1 MSRHHCR
8 RRAKTGG
15 FTLVEMMVAM
25 VVSLILVIAALSTL
39 IISSRGYS
47 TLDAASQLRQ
57 NGNFVVGILKR
68 IANQAG
74 FKDIDYAT
82 KAANS
87 ADDLLLPPAI
97 YGLNNKTFNNGA
109 DLAEADFGATAWRPS
124 QLGAGSDVLVLRY
137 QPAHMDSNTAA
148 ADQSLTDC
156 TGSTPKNSAI
166 SRGDRA
172 LSIFYIKADTD
183 GEPSL
188 YCAATKDDDRTQ
200 LNNPVA
206 LVQGVESFQ
215 ALYGVQSKS
224 ATPGQA
230 FVSSGDNIPYV
241 YLRADQMTVAND
253 PTGAQTTANW
263 RLVRSIRI
271 GLVLRGVANSQQSAT
286 EQTFYP
292 LGTAR
297 KSSTDALGSAFASDD
312 DPGTRFVAAAD
323 GRFRDTLNF
332 TIHLRN
338 DQSL

>member
-1 MSRHHCR
+1 MIRARSFR
-8 RRAKTGG
+8 RMRAGG

-25 VVSLILVIAALSTL
+25 VVSLILVLAALSTL

-47 TLDAASQLRQ
+47 TLDAGSQLRQ

-74 FKDIDYAT
+74 FKDIEYAT

-97 YGLNNKTFNNGA
+97 YGLNNKTFTSGISLTN
-109 DLAEADFGATAWRPS
+109 ADFGATTWGS
-124 QLGAGSDVLVLRY
+124 GKLGSGSDVLVLRY
-137 QPAHMDSNTAA
+137 QPARMDSNTAV

-156 TGSTPKNSAI
+156 TGSTPKNSSV

-172 LSIFYIKADTD
+172 ISIFYVKADTD

-188 YCAATKDDDRTQ
+188 YCAATMDDDYTQ
-200 LNNPVA
+200 LNSSVA
-206 LVQGVESFQ
+206 LVQGLESFQ
-215 ALYGVQSKS
+215 MLYGVQSKS

-230 FVSSGDNIPYV
+230 FVSSADNIPYV
-241 YLRADQMTVAND
+241 YLRADEITVAGN
-253 PTGAQTTANW
+253 PASKESIANW

-271 GLVLRGVANSQQSAT
+271 GMVLRGAANSQQSPS
-286 EQTFYP
+286 EQTYYP
-292 LGTAR
+292 LGMAR
-297 KSSTDALGSAFASDD
+297 KSSTDALGSAFASDA
-312 DPGTRFVAAAD
+312 DPGTSFKAPAD